1 MKLSFSTLGAP
12 DWSFEELLSSAA
24 DLGFDG
30 IEVRGIA
37 DEINAPAIREFSD
50 DNIGATKAR
59 LAAKNI
65 EIPILTPAA
74 YLDNNADLE
83 AAEDELAE
91 YVKLAASLGTPYVR
105 VMGEPTA
112 APGNV
117 FEYDTVLAAYKRV
130 CAVGEKYGI
139 TMLIET
145 NGALADSMLCA
156 RLVDEADSAY
166 AGALWDI
173 HHTYRYFGESPR
185 TTVRNLGSYIRHVH
199 VKDSVRGTNGRI
211 TYMLN
216 GYGDVPIAE
225 SAKALSDIG
234 YKGYLS
240 YEWVKRW
247 SRELAEPGVALY
259 SYISFMRDLLAR

>member
-12 DWSFEELLSSAA
+12 DWSFDELLSTAA

-37 DEINAPAIREFSD
+37 DEIYAPAIREFSAE
-50 DNIGATKAR
+50 NIAATKAKLER
-59 LAAKNI
+59 KNI
-65 EIPILTPAA
+65 SIPMLTPGE
-74 YLDNNADLE
+74 YLDNNAKLDE
-83 AAEDELAE
+83 AEENLTE
-91 YVKLAASLGTPYVR
+91 YIKIAAALGTPYIR

-117 FEYDTVLAAYKRV
+117 FDYDTVLAAYKRL
-130 CAVGEKYGI
+130 CAVGEKYGV

-145 NGALADSMLCA
+145 NGALADSALCA

-173 HHTYRYFGESPR
+173 HHTYRYFGESPK
-185 TTVRNLGSYIRHVH
+185 TTVRNLGSYIRHTH
-199 VKDSVRGTNGRI
+199 VKDSVRGSNGKI

-216 GYGDVPIAE
+216 GYGDVPIDDAVK
-225 SAKALSDIG
+225 SLSEIG

-247 SRELAEPGVALY
+247 SRELAEPGVAFY
-259 SYISFMRDLLAR
+259 SYISYMRGLIN